1 MVTVV
6 SSRSLNAKFPNGFY
20 GRCWASISRCSR
32 CSMLVAICS
41 MTGDTPTPLMASSQL
56 LYVDTMIDGFYA
68 YIIFGTQPLAAL
80 SQPAA
85 ALGQPAAAPSTQPLA
100 TLSLPSEPLSPKM
113 SGSVYIYVYICAIS
127 DLLSAI
133 MYLYIYIYMTRAQPS
148 ANYIL
153 VVVVVCADV
162 NAMGRPTFSSMCD
175 IPAAVG

>member
-6 SSRSLNAKFPNGFY
+6 SSKSLNAKFPNGFY

-100 TLSLPSEPLSPKM
+100 TLSLPSAAPCTQPL
-113 SGSVYIYVYICAIS
+113 
-127 DLLSAI
+127 
-133 MYLYIYIYMTRAQPS
+133 TAQ
-148 ANYIL
+148 
-153 VVVVVCADV
+153 
-162 NAMGRPTFSSMCD
+162 G
-175 IPAAVG
+175 